1 MPGNSQYPS
10 FWFGT
15 MRFLTIRKNMI
26 RLRIGGVPE
35 HYNLPWH
42 MARQSGALQNQGI
55 KPEWTDFYEGTGGM
69 IQALKNDELDVAILL
84 TEGAISGISR
94 SANYKIVS
102 FYTDSP
108 IIWGIH
114 VPADSDIYDVNEIYH
129 HRYAI
134 SRYGSGSH
142 LMPYVHARQKDW
154 PVHKLQFRVINNL
167 DGARMAFRE
176 DKADVFFWEKFT
188 TKPYV
193 DSGEF
198 RCIGECPTPWSCF
211 VVVASHQTLALHAD
225 KVRSLLEETFA
236 QAQKLYQDPDR
247 INIISKTFDLQPE
260 DVEAWLSYTRWSN
273 QIDLKKTVLAE
284 TTDTLKDLGLVH
296 QKFKVEET
304 YQEI

>member
-1 MPGNSQYPS
+1 
-10 FWFGT
+10 
-15 MRFLTIRKNMI
+15 MI

-42 MARQSGALQNQGI
+42 MARKSGELQEQGI
-55 KPEWTDFYEGTGGM
+55 KPEWTDYYEGTGGM
-69 IQALKNDELDVAILL
+69 IQAIKKDELDVAILL

-102 FYTDSP
+102 FFTDSP

-114 VPADSDIYDVNEIYH
+114 VPAESNIRDVNEIYH

-142 LMPYVHARQKDW
+142 LMPYVHARQQQW

-176 DKADVFFWEKFT
+176 EKADVFFWEKFT

-193 DSGEF
+193 DNGEF
-198 RCIGECPTPWSCF
+198 RRIGECPTPWSCF
-211 VVVASHQTLALHAD
+211 VVVASDKTLALHSD
-225 KVRSLLEETFA
+225 KVHQLIKTTLKHAT
-236 QAQKLYQDPDR
+236 KLYNDPNR
-247 INIISKTFDLQPE
+247 VQIIANKFDLLPE
-260 DVEAWLSYTRWSN
+260 DVEAWFSYTKWAKN
-273 QIDLKKTVLAE
+273 IELKKNVLAE
-284 TTDTLKDLGLVH
+284 TTETLKDLGLVH
-296 QKFKVEET
+296 QKFSYKKLYFEK
-304 YQEI
+304 

>member
-1 MPGNSQYPS
+1 MLIFDP
-10 FWFGT
+10 
-15 MRFLTIRKNMI
+15 RKIMI

-42 MARQSGALQNQGI
+42 MARKSGALQAQGI
-55 KPEWTDFYEGTGGM
+55 NPEWTDFYEGTGGM
-69 IQALKNDELDVAILL
+69 IQAIKNDELDIAVLL

-114 VPADSDIYDVNEIYH
+114 VPADSDIDDVDEIYH

-167 DGARMAFRE
+167 DGARMAFKE
-176 DKADVFFWEKFT
+176 DQADVFFWEKFT

-198 RCIGECPTPWSCF
+198 RRIGECPTPWSCF
-211 VVVASHQTLALHAD
+211 VVVASHQTLVLHAD
-225 KVRSLLEETFA
+225 KVKTLLQETFA
-236 QAQKLYQDPDR
+236 QAQNLYNDPNR
-247 INIISKTFDLQPE
+247 IDIISKQFDLLPE
-260 DVEAWLSYTRWSN
+260 DVEEWLTYTRWSSEIN
-273 QIDLKKTVLAE
+273 LKKDVLTD
-284 TTDTLKDLGLVH
+284 TTETLKDLGLVH
-296 QKFKVEET
+296 QRFKVSDLYET
-304 YQEI
+304 L

>member
-1 MPGNSQYPS
+1 
-10 FWFGT
+10 
-15 MRFLTIRKNMI
+15 
-26 RLRIGGVPE
+26 
-35 HYNLPWH
+35 
-42 MARQSGALQNQGI
+42 
-55 KPEWTDFYEGTGGM
+55 M
-69 IQALKNDELDVAILL
+69 IQAIKNDELDVAILL

-114 VPADSDIYDVNEIYH
+114 VPADSDITDVNEIYH

-193 DSGEF
+193 DNGEF
-198 RCIGECPTPWSCF
+198 RRIGECPTPWSCF
-211 VVVASHQTLALHAD
+211 VVVASHQTLTLHAD
-225 KVRSLLEETFA
+225 KVKLLLEETFK
-236 QAQKLYQDPDR
+236 QAQKLYNDPER
-247 INIISKTFDLQPE
+247 VAIISKQFDLLPE
-260 DVEAWLSYTRWSN
+260 DVEEWLSYTRWGRK
-273 QIDLKKTVLAE
+273 IELKKDVLVE
-284 TTDTLKDLGLVH
+284 TTDTLKDLGLVY
-296 QKFKVEET
+296 QKFNPEDLYHEF
-304 YQEI
+304 E

>member
-1 MPGNSQYPS
+1 MLIFDP
-10 FWFGT
+10 
-15 MRFLTIRKNMI
+15 RKIMI

-42 MARQSGALQNQGI
+42 MARKSGALQAQGI
-55 KPEWTDFYEGTGGM
+55 NPEWTDFYEGTGGM
-69 IQALKNDELDVAILL
+69 IQAIKNDELDIAVLL

-114 VPADSDIYDVNEIYH
+114 VPADSDIDDVDEIYH

-167 DGARMAFRE
+167 DGARMAFKE
-176 DKADVFFWEKFT
+176 DQADVFFWEKFT

-198 RCIGECPTPWSCF
+198 RRIGECPTPWSCF

-225 KVRSLLEETFA
+225 KVKTLLQETFA
-236 QAQKLYQDPDR
+236 QAQKLYNDPNR
-247 INIISKTFDLQPE
+247 IDIISKQFDLLPE
-260 DVEAWLSYTRWSN
+260 DVEEWLTYTRWSSEIN
-273 QIDLKKTVLAE
+273 LKKDVLTD
-284 TTDTLKDLGLVH
+284 TTETLKDLGLVH
-296 QKFKVEET
+296 QRFKVSDLYET
-304 YQEI
+304 L

>member
-1 MPGNSQYPS
+1 
-10 FWFGT
+10 
-15 MRFLTIRKNMI
+15 MI

-42 MARQSGALQNQGI
+42 MARKSGALQEQGI
-55 KPEWTDFYEGTGGM
+55 KPEWTDYYEGTGGM
-69 IQALKNDELDVAILL
+69 IQAIKNNELDVAILL

-114 VPADSDIYDVNEIYH
+114 VPAQSDITDVNEIYH

-154 PVHKLQFRVINNL
+154 PVHKLQFRVIDNL

-176 DKADVFFWEKFT
+176 EQADVFFWEKFT

-193 DSGEF
+193 DNGEF
-198 RCIGECPTPWSCF
+198 RRIGEFPTPWSCF

-225 KVRSLLEETFA
+225 KVKILLEETFK
-236 QAQKLYQDPDR
+236 QAQHLFQAEDR
-247 INIISKTFDLQPE
+247 VEVIAEKFGLEPA
-260 DVEAWLSYTRWSN
+260 DVKEWLSYTKWCKK
-273 QIDLKKTVLAE
+273 IELKQDVLAE
-284 TTDTLKDLGLVH
+284 TTEVLKDLGLVH
-296 QKFKVEET
+296 QKFRVEDSFHEL
-304 YQEI
+304 

>member
-1 MPGNSQYPS
+1 MS
-10 FWFGT
+10 FLHPNET
-15 MRFLTIRKNMI
+15 MI

-42 MARQSGALQNQGI
+42 MARQSGALQAQGI

-69 IQALKNDELDVAILL
+69 IQAIKNDELDVAVLL

-114 VPADSDIYDVNEIYH
+114 VPAKSDIHDVNEIYH

-154 PVHKLQFRVINNL
+154 PVHKLQFRVVNNL

-176 DKADVFFWEKFT
+176 DQADVFFWEKFT

-193 DSGEF
+193 DNGEF
-198 RCIGECPTPWSCF
+198 RRIGECPTPWSCF
-211 VVVASHQTLALHAD
+211 VVVASNQTLALHAD
-225 KVRSLLEETFA
+225 KVKALLLETFK
-236 QAQKLYQDPDR
+236 QAQKLFHDPNR
-247 INIISKTFDLQPE
+247 IDIISQQYDLKPE
-260 DVEAWLSYTRWSN
+260 DVKEWLTYTKWS
-273 QIDLKKTVLAE
+273 QKIDLKKEVLAE

-296 QKFKVEET
+296 QKFKVENCFHEL
-304 YQEI
+304 

>member
-1 MPGNSQYPS
+1 
-10 FWFGT
+10 
-15 MRFLTIRKNMI
+15 MI

-42 MARQSGALQNQGI
+42 MAINSGELNAEGI
-55 KPEWTDFYEGTGGM
+55 KAEWTDYYEGTGGM
-69 IQALKNDELDVAILL
+69 IQAIKNDELDLAVLL

-94 SANYKIVS
+94 NANYQIVS

-114 VPADSDIYDVNEIYH
+114 VPADCDIHDVNEIYH

-142 LMPYVHARQKDW
+142 LMPYVHARSQGW

-167 DGARMAFRE
+167 DGARLAFKE
-176 DKADVFFWEKFT
+176 DQADVFFWEKFT

-193 DSGEF
+193 DNGEF
-198 RCIGECPTPWSCF
+198 RRIGECPTPWSCF
-211 VVVASHQTLALHAD
+211 VVVASHQALVLHAD
-225 KVRSLLEETFA
+225 KVKTLLEKTFGQA
-236 QAQKLYQDPDR
+236 KRLFNDPGNIQTIAQKY
-247 INIISKTFDLQPE
+247 DLLPE
-260 DVEAWLSYTRWSN
+260 DVTEWLSYTRWSEHIN
-273 QIDLKKTVLAE
+273 LKKDVLIE

-296 QKFKVEET
+296 QKFKPADLYHEL
-304 YQEI
+304 

>member
-1 MPGNSQYPS
+1 
-10 FWFGT
+10 
-15 MRFLTIRKNMI
+15 MI

-42 MARQSGALQNQGI
+42 MALKSGALASKGI
-55 KPEWTDFYEGTGGM
+55 KAEWTDFYEGTGGM
-69 IQALKNDELDVAILL
+69 IQAIKNDELDIAILL

-114 VPADSDIYDVNEIYH
+114 VPAESDIHDVNEIYH

-142 LMPYVHARQKDW
+142 LMPYVHARQQDW

-167 DGARMAFRE
+167 DGARLAFKDE
-176 DKADVFFWEKFT
+176 KADVFFWEKFT

-193 DSGEF
+193 DNGEF
-198 RCIGECPTPWSCF
+198 RRIGECPTPWSCF
-211 VVVASHQTLALHAD
+211 VVVASQQTLALHAD
-225 KVRSLLEETFA
+225 KVKALLETTFA
-236 QAQKLYQDPDR
+236 HAKKLSNDPEKVEQIAQLY
-247 INIISKTFDLQPE
+247 DLKKE
-260 DVEAWLSYTRWSN
+260 DVAEWLSYTRWSESV
-273 QIDLKKTVLAE
+273 DLKKEVLEE
-284 TTDTLKDLGLVH
+284 TSETLKDLGLVH
-296 QKFKVEET
+296 QKFDSKDLYHEF
-304 YQEI
+304 

>member
-1 MPGNSQYPS
+1 MV
-10 FWFGT
+10 
-15 MRFLTIRKNMI
+15 

-42 MARQSGALQNQGI
+42 MARKSGALQAQGI

-69 IQALKNDELDVAILL
+69 VQAIKNDELDVAILL

-94 SANYKIVS
+94 SANFKIVS

-114 VPADSDIYDVNEIYH
+114 VPSDSDITDVNEIYH

-142 LMPYVHARQKDW
+142 LMPYVHARQKNW

-193 DSGEF
+193 DNGEF
-198 RCIGECPTPWSCF
+198 RRIGECPTPWSCF
-211 VVVASHQTLALHAD
+211 VVVASHQTLTLHAD
-225 KVRSLLEETFA
+225 KVKSLLEETFK
-236 QAQKLYQDPDR
+236 QAQLLFNDPNR
-247 INIISKTFDLQPE
+247 IDIISKQYDLKAE
-260 DVEAWLSYTRWSN
+260 DVKEWLTYTKWS
-273 QIDLKKTVLAE
+273 QHIDLKKSVLTE
-284 TTDTLKDLGLVH
+284 TTATLKELGLVH
-296 QKFKVEET
+296 QKFNAEDT
-304 YQEI
+304 YHTL

>member
-1 MPGNSQYPS
+1 MLQ
-10 FWFGT
+10 
-15 MRFLTIRKNMI
+15 LTLFSVFNFMI

-42 MARQSGALQNQGI
+42 MARKSGVLQNQGI

-69 IQALKNDELDVAILL
+69 IQAIKNDELDVAILL

-114 VPADSDIYDVNEIYH
+114 VPADSDITDVNEIYH

-176 DKADVFFWEKFT
+176 EKADVFFWEKFT

-193 DSGEF
+193 DNGEF
-198 RCIGECPTPWSCF
+198 RRIGECPTPWSCF
-211 VVVASHQTLALHAD
+211 VVVASDKTLALHAE
-225 KVRSLLEETFA
+225 KVKALIEETLA
-236 QAQKLYQDPDR
+236 QAQKLFNDPNR
-247 INIISKTFDLQPE
+247 IEVIASGYDLLPE
-260 DVEAWLSYTRWSN
+260 DVESWFSYTKWGKKIELN
-273 QIDLKKTVLAE
+273 QTMLAE
-284 TTDTLKDLGLVH
+284 TTETLKDLGLVH
-296 QKFKVEET
+296 QKFKVDDA
-304 YQEI
+304 YHQL

>member
-1 MPGNSQYPS
+1 
-10 FWFGT
+10 
-15 MRFLTIRKNMI
+15 MI

-42 MARQSGALQNQGI
+42 MARKSGKLQEQGI

-69 IQALKNDELDVAILL
+69 IQAIKNDELDVAVLL

-114 VPADSDIYDVNEIYH
+114 VPANSDIDDVNEIYH

-211 VVVASHQTLALHAD
+211 VVVASHQTLTLHAD
-225 KVRSLLEETFA
+225 KVRILLEETFA
-236 QAQKLYQDPDR
+236 QAQKLYNDPNR
-247 INIISKTFDLQPE
+247 IDIISQTFDLQAE
-260 DVEAWLSYTRWSN
+260 DVEAWLDYTRWSTH
-273 QIDLKKTVLAE
+273 IDLKKNVVAE
-284 TTDTLKDLGLVH
+284 TTETLKDLGLVH
-296 QKFKVEET
+296 QKFRVEET
-304 YQEI
+304 YEEI

>member
-1 MPGNSQYPS
+1 
-10 FWFGT
+10 
-15 MRFLTIRKNMI
+15 MI

-42 MARQSGALQNQGI
+42 MALKSGALASKGI
-55 KPEWTDFYEGTGGM
+55 KAEWTDFYEGTGGM
-69 IQALKNDELDVAILL
+69 IQAIKNDELDIAILL

-114 VPADSDIYDVNEIYH
+114 VPAESDIHDVNEIYH

-142 LMPYVHARQKDW
+142 LMPYVHARQQDW

-167 DGARMAFRE
+167 DGARLAFKDE
-176 DKADVFFWEKFT
+176 KADVFFWEKFT

-193 DSGEF
+193 DNGEF
-198 RCIGECPTPWSCF
+198 RRIGECPTPWSCF
-211 VVVASHQTLALHAD
+211 VVVASEQTLALHAD
-225 KVRSLLEETFA
+225 KVKALLETTFA
-236 QAQKLYQDPDR
+236 QAQKLSNDPNKVEQ
-247 INIISKTFDLQPE
+247 IAELYDLKEE
-260 DVEAWLSYTRWSN
+260 DVTEWLSYTRWSESV
-273 QIDLKKTVLAE
+273 DLKKEVLEE
-284 TTDTLKDLGLVH
+284 TSETLKDLGLVH
-296 QKFKVEET
+296 QKFKSKNLYHEF
-304 YQEI
+304 

>member
-1 MPGNSQYPS
+1 MILG
-10 FWFGT
+10 GT
-15 MRFLTIRKNMI
+15 MLFFDPRKNMI

-42 MARQSGALQNQGI
+42 MARKSGALQTQGI
-55 KPEWTDFYEGTGGM
+55 NPEWTDFYEGTGGM
-69 IQALKNDELDVAILL
+69 IQAIKNDELDIAVLL

-114 VPADSDIYDVNEIYH
+114 VPADSDIDDVDEIYH

-167 DGARMAFRE
+167 DGARMAFKE
-176 DKADVFFWEKFT
+176 DQADVFFWEKFT

-198 RCIGECPTPWSCF
+198 RRIGECPTPWSCF

-225 KVRSLLEETFA
+225 KVKTLLQETFA
-236 QAQKLYQDPDR
+236 QAQKLYNDPNR
-247 INIISKTFDLQPE
+247 IDIISKQFDLLPE
-260 DVEAWLSYTRWSN
+260 DVEEWLTYTRWSSEIN
-273 QIDLKKTVLAE
+273 LKKDVLTD
-284 TTDTLKDLGLVH
+284 TTETLKDLGLVH
-296 QKFKVEET
+296 QRFKVSDLYET
-304 YQEI
+304 L

>member
-1 MPGNSQYPS
+1 
-10 FWFGT
+10 
-15 MRFLTIRKNMI
+15 MI

-42 MARQSGALQNQGI
+42 MARKSGVLQAHGI

-69 IQALKNDELDVAILL
+69 IQAIKNDELDVAILL

-114 VPADSDIYDVNEIYH
+114 VPAESDITDVNEIYH

-167 DGARMAFRE
+167 DGARMAFRQ

-193 DSGEF
+193 DNGEF
-198 RCIGECPTPWSCF
+198 RRIGECPTPWSCF
-211 VVVASHQTLALHAD
+211 VVVASQQTLALHAD
-225 KVRSLLEETFA
+225 KVKTLLEETFQ
-236 QAQKLYQDPDR
+236 QAQNLFHDPNR
-247 INIISKTFDLQPE
+247 VETIAQQFDLLPE
-260 DVEAWLSYTRWSN
+260 DVEAWLSYTKWGKN
-273 QIDLKKTVLAE
+273 IELKKDVLAE
-284 TTDTLKDLGLVH
+284 TTETLKDLGLVH
-296 QKFKVEET
+296 QKFNFKDT
-304 YQEI
+304 FHLL

>member
-1 MPGNSQYPS
+1 
-10 FWFGT
+10 
-15 MRFLTIRKNMI
+15 MI

-42 MARQSGALQNQGI
+42 MAMKHGKLDQQGI
-55 KPEWTDFYEGTGGM
+55 KAEWTDFYEGTGGM
-69 IQALKNDELDVAILL
+69 IQAIKNDDLDIAILL

-114 VPADSDIYDVNEIYH
+114 VPAESDIHDVNEIYH

-142 LMPYVHARQKDW
+142 LMPYVHARQQDW

-167 DGARMAFRE
+167 DGARLAFRE
-176 DKADVFFWEKFT
+176 EKADVFFWEKFT

-193 DSGEF
+193 DNGEF
-198 RCIGECPTPWSCF
+198 RRIGECPTPWSCF
-211 VVVASHQTLALHAD
+211 VVVASEQTLALHAD
-225 KVRSLLEETFA
+225 KVKALLETTFA
-236 QAQKLYQDPDR
+236 QAQQLTADDGKVEKIAQLY
-247 INIISKTFDLQPE
+247 DLKPE
-260 DVEAWLSYTRWSN
+260 DVAEWLSYTRWS
-273 QIDLKKTVLAE
+273 QGIDLKKDVLAE
-284 TTDTLKDLGLVH
+284 TTETLKDLGLVH
-296 QKFKVEET
+296 QKFKPENLYHT
-304 YQEI
+304 L

>member
-1 MPGNSQYPS
+1 MV
-10 FWFGT
+10 
-15 MRFLTIRKNMI
+15 

-42 MARQSGALQNQGI
+42 MARNLGDLKEQGI
-55 KPEWTDFYEGTGGM
+55 KAEWTDFYEGTGGM
-69 IQALKNDELDVAILL
+69 IQAIKRDELDVAILL

-102 FYTDSP
+102 FFTDSP

-114 VPADSDIYDVNEIYH
+114 VPADSDITDVNEIYH

-167 DGARMAFRE
+167 DGARLAFRE

-193 DSGEF
+193 DNGEF
-198 RCIGECPTPWSCF
+198 RRIGECPTPWSCF
-211 VVVASHQTLALHAD
+211 VVVASDQTLALHAD
-225 KVRSLLEETFA
+225 KVKLLIESTLK
-236 QAQKLYQDPDR
+236 QAQSLYNDPDKVD
-247 INIISKTFDLQPE
+247 IVAQKYDLLPE
-260 DVEAWLSYTRWSN
+260 DVGAWFSYTKWAKN
-273 QIDLKKTVLAE
+273 IELKKDVLAE
-284 TTDTLKDLGLVH
+284 TTETLKDLGLVH
-296 QKFKVEET
+296 QKFS
-304 YQEI
+304 YRNLYFG

>member
-1 MPGNSQYPS
+1 
-10 FWFGT
+10 
-15 MRFLTIRKNMI
+15 MI

-42 MARQSGALQNQGI
+42 MALKSGELEAKGI
-55 KPEWTDFYEGTGGM
+55 KAEWTDFYEGTGGM
-69 IQALKNDELDVAILL
+69 IQAIKNEELDMAILL

-114 VPADSDIYDVNEIYH
+114 VPAESDIHDVNEIYH

-142 LMPYVHARQKDW
+142 LMPYVHARQQDW

-167 DGARMAFRE
+167 DGARLAFKE
-176 DKADVFFWEKFT
+176 EKADVFFWEKFT

-198 RCIGECPTPWSCF
+198 RRIGECPTPWSCF
-211 VVVASHQTLALHAD
+211 VVVASQQTLALHAD
-225 KVRSLLEETFA
+225 KVKALLETAFG
-236 QAQKLYQDPDR
+236 QAQKLTADPDKVEK
-247 INIISKTFDLQPE
+247 IAQLYDLKSE
-260 DVEAWLSYTRWSN
+260 DVAEWLSYTKWSAS
-273 QIDLKKTVLAE
+273 IDLKEGVLND
-284 TTDTLKDLGLVH
+284 TTETLKDLGLVH
-296 QKFKVEET
+296 QKFTPKNL
-304 YQEI
+304 YHKL

>member
-1 MPGNSQYPS
+1 
-10 FWFGT
+10 
-15 MRFLTIRKNMI
+15 
-26 RLRIGGVPE
+26 
-35 HYNLPWH
+35 
-42 MARQSGALQNQGI
+42 MARKSGALQTQGI
-55 KPEWTDFYEGTGGM
+55 NPEWTDFYEGTGGM
-69 IQALKNDELDVAILL
+69 IQAIKNDELDIAVLL

-114 VPADSDIYDVNEIYH
+114 VPADSDIDDVDEIYH

-167 DGARMAFRE
+167 DGARMAFKE
-176 DKADVFFWEKFT
+176 DQADVFFWEKFT

-198 RCIGECPTPWSCF
+198 RRIGECPTPWSCF

-225 KVRSLLEETFA
+225 KVKTLLQETFA
-236 QAQKLYQDPDR
+236 QAQKLYNDPNR
-247 INIISKTFDLQPE
+247 IDIISKQFDLLPE
-260 DVEAWLSYTRWSN
+260 DVEEWLTYTRWSSEIN
-273 QIDLKKTVLAE
+273 LKKDVLTD
-284 TTDTLKDLGLVH
+284 TTETLKDLGLVH
-296 QKFKVEET
+296 QRFKVSDLYET
-304 YQEI
+304 L